1 MKTIASFLSLFAAL
15 IFCGMATAAPGE
27 PAKLVPAYIVAS
39 VFPSASAVVPATF
52 QHSAQCSCP
61 LHSRADFS
69 SQTIYSQN
77 DANYS
82 AGYGDVTRDG
92 RPGLPAVPLP
102 S

>member
-1 MKTIASFLSLFAAL
+1 MKRIACLLSLFAVFL
-15 IFCGMATAAPGE
+15 FCGMATAAPQE
-27 PAKLVPAYIVAS
+27 PAKIVPAYTLTSVSPSSPAVAS
-39 VFPSASAVVPATF
+39 ATF
-52 QHSAQCSCP
+52 QHSVQCSCP
-61 LHSRADFS
+61 LHSRANFS

-82 AGYGDVTRDG
+82 AGYGDATRDG